1 MSYVALYRRF
11 RPQGF
16 SELVG
21 QESVRR
27 TLEQAISDGR
37 VAHAYL
43 FAGPRG
49 TGKTSTAKIMA
60 RLLNCEHPVNG
71 EPCGECE
78 NCRQIADGTS
88 MDVYEIDAASNRG
101 IDEIRELR
109 DTVKFAAAGG
119 LYKVYIIDEVH
130 MLTTEAF
137 NALLKTLEEPPE
149 RVVFIL
155 ATTEAHKV
163 PTTIKSRCQRYDFK
177 RIPTAVIEARL
188 REVAERSD
196 ISIAPEALSIIAR
209 EADGGMRDALSLMDQ
224 CVTLCSGDMV
234 TAESVNNSLGIVG
247 REAVEDILS
256 AIGNKNP
263 IVAITTVDKL
273 LSEGKDLKQLI
284 VMLQTTLRRVMIFQA
299 VGSNG
304 LQDVGE
310 EEAAGL
316 EKLAKLFRSDEF
328 IPMIEKLHG
337 TLSELKWTEE
347 PRLAV
352 ESTLLTLAT
361 STAVQPG
368 TQVVFQPVPQMVQ
381 TVPTVPTVQAASVIQ
396 GSGAA
401 FVDDVSGFN
410 ETASVS
416 PVVREESVAR
426 PVVIER
432 KDTSRS
438 NASAGMTLAESVRAA
453 MAMPAQMKSSNK
465 TEETAPKARKRTKDT
480 PTENGSNNGDDPLTM
495 QLNNAAEAGEL
506 WGSLINAVK
515 GEGNTSLVSCLSQGE
530 PEGMTDT
537 FIRVRFASSFV
548 KSRTEKADYRRK
560 IEGMLKELSG
570 KNLALAAVS
579 ASPGG
584 KTTKKPVEKPKKSA
598 APAAA
603 IPAMRDAMKIF
614 GEGSRV
620 EVVSAE
626 PQVVD
631 EPYPDEPFPDESD
644 MPPDLDDI

>member
-149 RVVFIL
+149 KVVFIL

-196 ISIAPEALSIIAR
+196 ISIAPEALAIIAR

-224 CVTLCSGDMV
+224 CVTLSSGDTV

-256 AIGNKNP
+256 AIGTKNP

-299 VGSNG
+299 VGRNG

-316 EKLAKLFRSDEF
+316 ERLAKLFRPDEF
-328 IPMIEKLHG
+328 IPMIEKFHG

-352 ESTLLTLAT
+352 ESTLLTLAA
-361 STAVQPG
+361 SVAVQPG
-368 TQVVFQPVPQMVQ
+368 TQVVFQPVPQMTQMPQMTQIMPGNGATAEAV
-381 TVPTVPTVQAASVIQ
+381 TGLNEMAVGLQA
-396 GSGAA
+396 
-401 FVDDVSGFN
+401 
-410 ETASVS
+410 
-416 PVVREESVAR
+416 VREESAAAR

-432 KDTSRS
+432 RQAAASST
-438 NASAGMTLAESVRAA
+438 SAGMTLAESVKAA
-453 MAMPAQMKSSNK
+453 MSMPNQIKPANK
-465 TEETAPKARKRTKDT
+465 AAEDAPKTRKKIKDT
-480 PTENGSNNGDDPLTM
+480 PTGAADDNGNDPLTM
-495 QLNNAAEAGEL
+495 PLNNAPEAVQL

-570 KNLALAAVS
+570 KNLALVAVAAS
-579 ASPGG
+579 SGG
-584 KTTKKPVEKPKKSA
+584 RAAKKAVEKPQKSSS
-598 APAAA
+598 PAAA

-626 PQVVD
+626 PQVQSFD
-631 EPYPDEPFPDESD
+631 DSFLDEPFPDESD